1 MCPEAR
7 ARMTTPMAA
16 MAKPAPSEIQ
26 VGRANQKYAAAK
38 RKPRGTRDRV
48 ATRDQLG
55 MAASQQ
61 VASSGDH
68 FFGGNLQQ
76 SGFSFTMVRKR
87 GLAFRM
93 PQRNH
98 SGAKRAGT
106 SRNGRPIQTHN
117 GDFQSSR
124 KVKWSCISTY

>member
-7 ARMTTPMAA
+7 ARMRTPRAA
-16 MAKPAPSEIQ
+16 TAKPAPREIH

-38 RKPRGTRDRV
+38 RKPKGTRDRV

-55 MAASQQ
+55 IAASQQ
-61 VASSGDH
+61 MAGGGDH
-68 FFGGNLQQ
+68 FFCGNLQQ
-76 SGFSFTMVRKR
+76 SGFNFSMVRKR

-98 SGAKRAGT
+98 LGAKRA
-106 SRNGRPIQTHN
+106 RA
-117 GDFQSSR
+117 
-124 KVKWSCISTY
+124 